1 MEKHGNLSGT
11 MEGKDSFG
19 SSENAAEQSN
29 RLVDEK
35 KGGIKTMPFI
45 LGEQFLIV

>member
-1 MEKHGNLSGT
+1 MEKQSNQLSET
-11 MEGKDSFG
+11 MEKKDDSFDR
-19 SSENAAEQSN
+19 SENAAYQSN

-45 LGEQFLIV
+45 IGK